1 MVLICGIDDAGR
13 GPVIGP
19 LVMAGV
25 SINQDDED
33 KLIKIKVKDSKLL
46 TPKQRSFLYGKII
59 KIVKAYKIV
68 IIPPEEVD
76 QAVQKDDGLNL
87 NWLEANKSIDIIHE
101 LKPDIAILDS
111 PSNNL
116 KSYRQYIEKKLK
128 IRVGIRAEHK
138 ADVKFPVV
146 SAASILAK
154 VTRDSEIEKLQK
166 KIKEPIGSGYSS
178 DPVTQEF
185 LKNSYEK
192 YPGIFRHSW
201 FSYKDVV
208 EKKFQKT
215 LTDFGRFLAKEPP
228 VFKEMAK
235 EDLKELEKYGYK
247 QVPAKTEYESI
258 RLKGA
263 CTVTLYKSGKLL
275 IQGRKENKEIV
286 GKILRGMGYREKYS
300 K

>member
-13 GPVIGP
+13 GPVLGP
-19 LVMAGV
+19 LIMAGIV
-25 SINQDDED
+25 IGQEDED
-33 KLIKIKVKDSKLL
+33 KLVKIKVKDSKLL

-68 IIPPEEVD
+68 IIPPQEVD
-76 QAVQKDDGLNL
+76 KAVQKDDGLNL

-128 IRVGIRAEHK
+128 IKVGIRAEHK

-166 KIKEPIGSGYSS
+166 KIKEPIGSGYPS

-185 LKNSYEK
+185 LKNNYEK
-192 YPGIFRHSW
+192 YPEIFRHSW

-215 LTDFGRFLAKEPP
+215 LTAS
-228 VFKEMAK
+228 
-235 EDLKELEKYGYK
+235 YG
-247 QVPAKTEYESI
+247 A
-258 RLKGA
+258 
-263 CTVTLYKSGKLL
+263 
-275 IQGRKENKEIV
+275 N
-286 GKILRGMGYREKYS
+286 LRY
-300 K
+300 